1 MNPID
6 LALLL
11 ATRRGWTQAD
21 LAARISGGPKDVVT
35 KQMLSNWKSRGLP
48 PAWHAPLARA
58 LGITVDDLLAGNPA
72 KISFD
77 PDNNVS
83 AVRRRAKIPMVDLSD
98 VPPPL
103 DFQPT
108 EWVEP
113 LFSDPGP
120 RSFAVRVSGDSMM
133 SPAGAAPTFPE
144 GTVLVAD
151 QDRAPK
157 SGDFV
162 IAREPGSG
170 QRVFKKLMS
179 DGARWFLRPVNPAYP
194 SYEIPDT
201 SAVIAVVTESFVG
214 QRY

>member
-1 MNPID
+1 MTPLD

-11 ATRRGWTQAD
+11 AARHGWTQAD
-21 LAARISGGPKDVVT
+21 LAARINSGPKPVVT
-35 KQMLSNWKSRGLP
+35 KQMMTNWKSRGLP
-48 PAWHAPLARA
+48 AGWHAPLARA
-58 LGITVDDLLAGNPA
+58 LGVSVDDLLAGNPA

-83 AVRRRAKIPMVDLSD
+83 AIKRRAKIPMVDLSD
-98 VPPPL
+98 APPPL

-113 LFSDPGP
+113 MFSDPGP

-133 SPAGAAPTFPE
+133 SPAGGAPTFPE

-151 QDRAPK
+151 QDRVPK

-170 QRVFKKLMS
+170 GRVFKRLMS
-179 DGARWFLRPVNPAYP
+179 DGARWFLRPMNPAYP